1 MSGFGKQGTSIAELR
16 AQVRAASRKD
26 NPAPPPPKKRNKATE
41 LEDIRDKAAE
51 AAERKSLAQH
61 QTSLLS
67 RQPKNSRVKAVE
79 EKKPGVPFV
88 FQILLVLLLVA
99 GGALVLDPSLMA
111 YVQPYID
118 QLEPHVQS
126 LREQV
131 GL

>member
-1 MSGFGKQGTSIAELR
+1 MSGFKKPGTSVAELR
-16 AQVRAASRKD
+16 AQVRAASAKAAS
-26 NPAPPPPKKRNKATE
+26 PPPPPKKNKGAQ
-41 LEDIRDKAAE
+41 LEDLHDKAAE
-51 AAERKSLAQH
+51 AAERKSMAQH

-67 RQPKNSRVKAVE
+67 SQPKNSRLKAVE

-88 FQILLVLLLVA
+88 FQILLVLVVVG

-111 YVQPYID
+111 YVQPYVD
-118 QLEPHVQS
+118 QLEPQIQS

>member
-1 MSGFGKQGTSIAELR
+1 MSGGFGKHGRSVTALR
-16 AQVRAASRKD
+16 AQMRAA
-26 NPAPPPPKKRNKATE
+26 PANSSPPPPPKKNKSVQ

-51 AAERKSLAQH
+51 KAERLSMAQH

-67 RQPKNSRVKAVE
+67 KQPKNSRMKAVE
-79 EKKPGVPFV
+79 EKKKGVPFV
-88 FQILLVLLLVA
+88 FQILLVLLLVG

-118 QLEPHVQS
+118 QLEPHIQS
-126 LREQV
+126 LRDSV